1 MISKVEDLPRKR
13 SYLQASP
20 LMRLSLQSLQV
31 IINSKNKCAVSDHR
45 AGTTDSDPPGTVW
58 PIRRTLLYHLFLD
71 SSSNEPS
78 SLFVL
83 VSPQVHV
90 ENALVRILQSCSQ
103 DHLTADPFDP
113 HLLLHYYCLGNWW
126 LQTQNYSTTLRAT
139 VNISIHSHVVMQ

>member
-13 SYLQASP
+13 SYLQASH
-20 LMRLSLQSLQV
+20 LMILSLESLQV
-31 IINSKNKCAVSDHR
+31 IMTSEDKCAVSDR

-90 ENALVRILQSCSQ
+90 ENELVRILQSYSQ

-126 LQTQNYSTTLRAT
+126 LQTQKYSTTLRAT
-139 VNISIHSHVVMQ
+139 VNISIHSYVFMQ